1 MWTAYG
7 HLLPAKVSRVFTP
20 SSRPGRLLSIHE
32 PRCERHRCRDP
43 RRPERHRGIARC
55 AARRR
60 GWRPDPLHRLHRRR
74 SAEPCSASWS
84 TAFGAGFSDSA
95 GQAPDAAGIT
105 VEGTGGSQVRAA
117 GEQIA
122 AGIAAGGADR
132 DLILADGN
140 AMPGGMALA
149 MTLWEYQVHGWDLA
163 VATGQGW
170 APAPDAVEGSIAFA
184 DQMLTPDFQGE
195 GKSFAARV
203 SVAADAPAIDR
214 LVALSGRDPQWSPAP

>member
-1 MWTAYG
+1 MSPDANATAAETRAVLNAIAV
-7 HLLPAKVSRVFTP
+7 LLDALPDGADGDPTP
-20 SSRPGRLLSIHE
+20 CTDYTVADL
-32 PRCERHRCRDP
+32 
-43 RRPERHRGIARC
+43 
-55 AARRR
+55 
-60 GWRPDPLHRLHRRR
+60 R
-74 SAEPCSASWS
+74 SHVVSWS

-105 VEGTGGSQVRAA
+105 VEGTGSSQVRAA

-132 DLILADGN
+132 DLTLADGN